1 MAQMPS
7 EALEWGRRQLQS
19 SGGTRLQ
26 EADVA
31 DLGKPLDLWARFP
44 TCWLS
49 MLASEDHT
57 TKNR

>member
-31 DLGKPLDLWARFP
+31 DLGKAIGPLGP
-44 TCWLS
+44 LS
-49 MLASEDHT
+49 YLLAQYVSVPRSH
-57 TKNR
+57 N